1 MAASSSET
9 SAVTPVDRPFVTV
22 DIAIFAVREDAL
34 QVLLVQRHSAHGE
47 PFPGLWALPGGFIDV
62 TSDESLEACARRKLA
77 VKTGAV
83 APYLEQVGSWGSK
96 TRDPRGWS
104 TTQLYFAL
112 LPAESIQLT
121 PGANAADVRWW
132 PVSGAGVRA
141 KLAFDH
147 AKLLSAA
154 IERLRAK
161 VEYTS
166 LPAYLLPKEFTLPDL
181 QRVYEVV
188 LGRPVE
194 KSAFRTRVLAAG
206 VVEPVDRQRQTGK
219 RPAQLYRLSSRSEP
233 VFFPRTFA
241 PKREAY

>member
-1 MAASSSET
+1 MSAAASEN
-9 SAVTPVDRPFVTV
+9 SAVLPVDRPFVTV
-22 DIAIFAVREDAL
+22 DIAIFAVREDVL
-34 QVLLVQRHSAHGE
+34 QVLLVQRPSVPGE

-62 TSDESLEACARRKLA
+62 ASDESLEACARRKLA

-96 TRDPRGWS
+96 ARDPRGWS
-104 TTQLYFAL
+104 ATHLYFAL
-112 LPAESIQLT
+112 LPAESIQLV
-121 PGANAADVRWW
+121 PGANASDVRWW

-147 AKLLSAA
+147 TRLLAA
-154 IERLRAK
+154 AVERLRAK

-194 KSAFRTRVLAAG
+194 KSAFRTRVLTAG

-241 PKREAY
+241 PKREA

>member
-1 MAASSSET
+1 MSLASE
-9 SAVTPVDRPFVTV
+9 SAGLPIDRPFVTV
-22 DIAIFAVREDAL
+22 DVAIVAVQEDAL
-34 QVLLVQRHSAHGE
+34 QVLLVQRPSLPGE

-62 TSDESLEACARRKLA
+62 ASDESLEACARRKLR

-83 APYLEQVGSWGSK
+83 VPYFEQVGSWGSK
-96 TRDPRGWS
+96 ARDPRGWS
-104 TTQLYFAL
+104 TTHLYFAL
-112 LPAESIQLT
+112 MPAESIQLAA
-121 PGANAADVRWW
+121 GANAADVRWW
-132 PVSGAGVRA
+132 PISGTAVRT

-147 AKLLSAA
+147 ARLLAVA

-166 LPAYLLPKEFTLPDL
+166 LPAFLLPKEFTLPDL
-181 QRVYEVV
+181 QRAYEVV
-188 LGRPVE
+188 LGRAVE

-206 VVEPVDRQRQTGK
+206 VVEPVARQRHTGK

-241 PKREAY
+241 PNREV